1 MRTMHGFQSQV
12 GDETSEP
19 QYTAAREIRWVDIVI
34 YSTLADSMH
43 IHTAIAES
51 YIPRERM
58 MLHKAYLVF
67 LLLLALLSH
76 VIISSE
82 VAAAA
87 RPVSNGGS
95 RSGEMAVSKIS
106 VSGSGSGNGTREDPH
121 W

>member
-95 RSGEMAVSKIS
+95 RSGVMAVS
-106 VSGSGSGNGTREDPH
+106 
-121 W
+121 